1 MLRYKYLRCWWPG
14 QRRRLLRSAIIPV
27 EEYVP
32 PGVPVRVTLA
42 MPALEQYGDAAYT
55 IVAVGAV
62 VMVIVVVAMTAG
74 HPAAAAMV
82 YVTV

>member
-1 MLRYKYLRCWWPG
+1 MLVA
-14 QRRRLLRSAIIPV
+14 RSTSPLAAFSDNPRV